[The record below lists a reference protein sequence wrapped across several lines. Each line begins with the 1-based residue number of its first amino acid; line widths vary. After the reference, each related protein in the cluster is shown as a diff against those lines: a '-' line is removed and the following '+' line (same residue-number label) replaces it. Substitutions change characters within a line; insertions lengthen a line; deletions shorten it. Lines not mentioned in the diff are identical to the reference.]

1 MITSLNSE
9 LLGLGYTANYGLY
22 GFGNGLGAQ
31 NSGRELLDA
40 GTAAQ
45 FAAATAS
52 LVTTGGTEDGYA
64 GLNFAFSNFTFTAGA
79 ARNYIL
85 VTDEDRDNTN
95 AALTF
100 ASISAALAS
109 QNALLNVVVD
119 NAFSCPSAPVT
130 SLGRQASTGNG
141 FRANGAGG
149 YTTCAGA
156 AVGAGFGTTT
166 ADYVNMAAAAWDL
179 NQLRLGGNTAVSFTK
194 AFVDIKVQEI
204 QQQPPS
210 VPEPAT
216 LALLGFGLAAAARRR
231 LFR

>member
-1 MITSLNSE
+1 M
-9 LLGLGYTANYGLY
+9 
-22 GFGNGLGAQ
+22 GAQ

-64 GLNFAFSNFTFTAGA
+64 GLNFAVSNFTFTAGA
-79 ARNYIL
+79 PRNYIL

-100 ASISAALAS
+100 ASISAALDS
-109 QNALLNVVVD
+109 QKALLNVVVD
-119 NAFSCPSAPVT
+119 NAFRCPSAPLT
-130 SLGRQASTGNG
+130 SLSRQKSSGDG
-141 FRANGAGG
+141 FRADGAGG
-149 YTTCAGA
+149 YSECSGA
-156 AVGAGFGTTT
+156 TVGGGFGSTTT
-166 ADYVNMAAAAWDL
+166 DYVNMAAAAWDL

-204 QQQPPS
+204 QQQPPPD

-216 LALLGFGLAAAARRR
+216 LALLGLGFAAATRRR
-231 LFR
+231 LFQ